1 VRRGLAA
8 IAVLF
13 LAAHLISLPR
23 TLDDIDSVNFALG
36 VRDFDVARH
45 QPHPPGYPLF
55 IALGKIAT
63 PMLRAAG
70 VAAPEVR
77 GLAVWSALAGALI
90 LLLVYRFFRDFDGD
104 GTRALISAA
113 LIAACP
119 LFWFTALRPLSDLA
133 GLAAALASM
142 SAVGAAVSLHAS
154 NPQVRDRLLIGGAF
168 VAGLAAG
175 FRSQTVMMTMPLL
188 VAALLYQRAQTTNR
202 VRLQL
207 AAALVVGLAAWAV
220 PMIVATGGPAAYV
233 AALGSQA
240 GEDFSGV
247 VMLWTNPSPR
257 VAVFA
262 ILHTFV
268 LPWDSPVLAGI
279 MLALAAAGVLVLV
292 LRAPRTLALVL
303 VAFGPYAVFHIL
315 FQETVTVRYAL
326 PLTIPVA
333 YLAAAVLRAAPLI
346 PSAVAATALV
356 AVGLVLAV
364 PAGVAFGRAPSP
376 VFAMLEDMK
385 AAGDPA
391 PIVAMHRRVFSESR
405 RARQWTGLPQG
416 KLLPSPRDY
425 EWLELTRAWRE
436 GFDGPSW
443 FAADPRRTDLALIDS
458 IGRRSQSFR
467 WPFNRAVYVG
477 GARPDEMDWHV
488 YLTPGW
494 FLEQGWGLTPEIAGI
509 TERDGWGPHRR
520 PSIGWIRRR
529 PGETVM
535 LIGGRHLGATADPPV
550 RLVTTVDDRPVATLT
565 IQPGFFLHSQ
575 TLPAGTLSG
584 GDRFARLNVRAESTT
599 AGPAPRVAVEQFNL
613 QNSDIVQFGFDEGWY
628 EPEYNPQT
636 ARSWRWMSERATL
649 RVLNAGRNVTVRIE
663 GESPLRYFRSAPLL
677 SVSVAGR
684 RFAELRP
691 ESGFVITVN
700 VPNDLLA
707 SSDGRV
713 ILESSE
719 MFIPGDREGS
729 ADRRHLALRI
739 YTVSVSGS

>member
-36 VRDFDVARH
+36 VRHFDVANH

-63 PMLRAAG
+63 PMLRAVG
-70 VAAPEVR
+70 VAAPDVR

-90 LLLVYRFFRDFDGD
+90 LLLVYRLFHDFDGD
-104 GTRALISAA
+104 GTRALIAAA

-133 GLAAALASM
+133 GLAVALASM
-142 SAVGAAVSLHAS
+142 AAVGAAVSLHAS
-154 NPQVRDRLLIGGAF
+154 NPEPRERLLIAGAF
-168 VAGLAAG
+168 IAGLAAG
-175 FRSQTVMMTMPLL
+175 FRSQTVLMTMPLL
-188 VAALLYQRAQTTNR
+188 VAALLYRRAQTANR
-202 VRLQL
+202 VRLRV
-207 AAALVVGLAAWAV
+207 AAAAIAGVAAWAV
-220 PMIVATGGPAAYV
+220 PMIVATGGPSAYI

-262 ILHTFV
+262 LLHTFV

-279 MLALAAAGVLVLV
+279 VVALAAAGGLVLL
-292 LRAPRTLALVL
+292 LRAPRTLTLVL
-303 VAFGPYAVFHIL
+303 VAFGPYAAFHIF

-326 PLTIPVA
+326 PLIIPVA
-333 YLAAAVLRAAPLI
+333 YLAAAVLTAAP
-346 PSAVAATALV
+346 AVAAAVAGTVLV
-356 AVGLVLAV
+356 AAGLVLAV
-364 PAGVAFGRAPSP
+364 PAGVAFGRTPSP
-376 VFAMLEDMK
+376 VFAMLDRMK
-385 AAGDPA
+385 ADGDPS

-416 KLLPSPRDY
+416 NLLAAPRDY

-436 GFDGPSW
+436 GFGGTSW
-443 FAADPRRTDLALIDS
+443 FVADPRRTDLALIDS
-458 IGRRSQSFR
+458 RGRRSEPFR

-488 YLTPGW
+488 YTAPGW

-509 TERDGWGPHRR
+509 TERDSWGPHRR

-535 LIGGRHLGATADPPV
+535 LIGGRHLGAAADPPV
-550 RLVTTVDDRPVATLT
+550 KLVAAIDERPVATLT
-565 IQPGFFLHSQ
+565 IQPGFFLYSEM
-575 TLPAGTLSG
+575 LPAGTLAGS
-584 GDRFARLNVRAESTT
+584 DRFARLNVRAESTA
-599 AGPAPRVAVEQFNL
+599 AGPTPRVAVEQFNL
-613 QNSDIVQFGFDEGWY
+613 QDPDVVQFGFDEGWY

-663 GESPLRYFRSAPLL
+663 GESPLRYFRSAPVVN
-677 SVSVAGR
+677 VSIAGR
-684 RFAELRP
+684 RLAELRP
-691 ESGFVITVN
+691 DSDFVMTVN
-700 VPNDLLA
+700 VPSDVLA
-707 SSDGRV
+707 ASDGR
-713 ILESSE
+713 ITLESSE
-719 MFIPGDREGS
+719 MFIPGDREAS

-739 YTVSVSGS
+739 YAVSVSES